1 MSQHIARK
9 RFGQNFL
16 QDGGVISDIVAAIN
30 PRPGDCLIEIG
41 PGLAALTEPLLQN
54 IEHMHVVELDRDL
67 VTRLEHRF
75 ARQKLTIHSAD
86 ALDFDFLSIE
96 PSAQPRKVVGNLPYN
111 ISSPLLF
118 HLATFAPHIDVQ
130 VFMLQK
136 EVIERMVAT
145 PRGKAYGRLSV
156 MLQYRYHMT
165 HLFDVPPHAF
175 IPAPKVTSAVVRMTP
190 KPLTQLT
197 ATDEQ
202 HLSKLVAQAFSQR
215 RKMLRNTLN
224 GVVSLEQMA
233 ACGIEPTARA
243 EELSV
248 EKFVELSNFLL
259 RHAD

>member
-16 QDGGVISDIVAAIN
+16 QDGGVISDIIAAID
-30 PRPGDCLIEIG
+30 PREGDCLIEIG

-54 IEHMHVVELDRDL
+54 IDHMHAVELDRDL
-67 VTRLEHRF
+67 VVHLEKRF
-75 ARQKLTIHSAD
+75 PPSKLTIHSMD
-86 ALDFDFLSIE
+86 ALNFDFLSIE
-96 PSAQPRKVVGNLPYN
+96 PNAKPRKVVGNLPYN

-118 HLATFAPHIDVQ
+118 HLVTFAPHIDMQ

-136 EVIERMVAT
+136 EVIERLVAA
-145 PRGKAYGRLSV
+145 PSDKAYGRLSV
-156 MLQYRYHMT
+156 MLQYRYEME

-175 IPAPKVTSAVVRMTP
+175 IPAPKVTSAIVRMYP
-190 KPLTQLT
+190 KPTALLT
-197 ATDEQ
+197 ATDEN

-224 GVVSLEQMA
+224 GMVTLEQME
-233 ACGIEPTARA
+233 ACDIKPTARA

-248 EKFVELSNFLL
+248 AQFVRLSNYLL
-259 RHAD
+259 CN

>member
-16 QDGGVISDIVAAIN
+16 QDGGVIADIVAAIN
-30 PRPGDCLIEIG
+30 PQAGDCLIEIG

-54 IEHMHVVELDRDL
+54 IEHMHAVELDRDL
-67 VTRLEHRF
+67 VVRLENRF
-75 ARQKLTIHSAD
+75 TRKQLTIHSAD
-86 ALDFDFLSIE
+86 ALNFDFMSIE
-96 PSAQPRKVVGNLPYN
+96 PDAAPRKVVGNLPYN

-118 HLATFAPHIDVQ
+118 HLATFAPQIDVQ

-136 EVIERMVAT
+136 EVIERIVAT

-156 MLQYRYHMT
+156 MLQYRYDMQ

-175 IPAPKVTSAVVRMTP
+175 IPAPKVTSAVIRMKP
-190 KPLTQLT
+190 KPIEMLT
-197 ATDEQ
+197 AIDEQ
-202 HLSKLVAQAFSQR
+202 HLSRLVAQAFSQR

-224 GVVSLEQMA
+224 GVVSLEQME
-233 ACGIEPTARA
+233 ACGIAPTARA

-248 EKFVELSNFLL
+248 AQFVGLSNFLL
-259 RHAD
+259 QS

>member
-16 QDGGVISDIVAAIN
+16 QDGGVISDIIAAID
-30 PRPGDCLIEIG
+30 PREGDCLIEIG

-54 IEHMHVVELDRDL
+54 IDHMHAVELDRDL
-67 VTRLEHRF
+67 VVRLEKRF
-75 ARQKLTIHSAD
+75 PPSKLTIHSMD
-86 ALDFDFLSIE
+86 ALNFDFLSIE
-96 PSAQPRKVVGNLPYN
+96 PNAKPRKVVGNLPYN

-118 HLATFAPHIDVQ
+118 HLVTFAPHIDMQ

-136 EVIERMVAT
+136 EVIERLVAA
-145 PRGKAYGRLSV
+145 PSDKAYGRLSV
-156 MLQYRYHMT
+156 MLQYRYEME

-175 IPAPKVTSAVVRMTP
+175 IPAPKVTSAIVRMYP
-190 KPLTQLT
+190 KPTALLT
-197 ATDEQ
+197 ATDEN

-224 GVVSLEQMA
+224 GMVTLAQME
-233 ACGIEPTARA
+233 ACDIKPTARA

-248 EKFVELSNFLL
+248 AQFVRLSNYLL
-259 RHAD
+259 CN